1 MGTPVAENERWQNWS
16 RTEGAEPVRTVRP
29 ATSEELA
36 AAVAAAAEDGLRVK
50 AVGSGHS
57 FSAIAV
63 PEGVR
68 VDMGGLDQVVAVD
81 PKSGLVTVEAG
92 MRLEALNAVLDAHGL
107 ALENMGDIDAQTI
120 SGAISTGTHGT
131 GDRYRGFA
139 WQVKGLKLVL
149 ASGEAVQCTE
159 FERPE
164 LFAAARLGLGAVG
177 VITEVTLQCV
187 PAFRLHAV
195 ERPERLGAVLEGLD
209 ELVAENDHFEF
220 YWFPHTDRT
229 LTKRNNRHAMSEP
242 SRAPSRLSYWWNET
256 FTENALFS
264 ASNRVGVRFPSM
276 VPRLNRVAGR
286 VWSAREYTD
295 RSHRIFTSPRT
306 VRFREMEYALPREA
320 LPSVLRELRALV
332 EREGHTVSFPVEV
345 RFAAADDIWLS
356 TAQGRRTAYVA
367 VHQFHRHDH
376 VPYFRDCEAVFDAA
390 EGRPHWGK
398 MHTLGA
404 EQLSRRYKHFEDF
417 RRVRDEVDPQRRFAN
432 AYLDRVLGA

>member
-1 MGTPVAENERWQNWS
+1 MGSPVVENPHWQNWS
-16 RTEGAEPVRTVRP
+16 GTEAAAPVRTVRP
-29 ATSEELA
+29 GAVEELS
-36 AAVAAAAEDGLRVK
+36 AAVTAAGEDGLRVK
-50 AVGSGHS
+50 AVGAGHS
-57 FSAIAV
+57 FSGIAV
-63 PEGVR
+63 PDGVR
-68 VDMGGLDQVVAVD
+68 VDMSGLDQVVSVD

-92 MRLEALNAVLDAHGL
+92 MPLWRLNEILDAHGL
-107 ALENMGDIDAQTI
+107 ALENMGDIDQQTI

-159 FERPE
+159 FERPD
-164 LFAAARLGLGAVG
+164 LFAAARLGLGALG
-177 VITEVTLQCV
+177 VIAEVTLQCV

-195 ERPERLGAVLEGLD
+195 ERPERLEAVLEGLD
-209 ELVAENDHFEF
+209 EAVAENDHFEF

-242 SRAPSRLSYWWNET
+242 SRAPSRLSYWWNEG
-256 FTENALFS
+256 FTENTLFS
-264 ASNRVGVRFPSM
+264 ASNRVGVRFPGM
-276 VPRLNRVAGR
+276 VPRLNRMAGR

-295 RSHRIFTSPRT
+295 VSHRIFTSPRS
-306 VRFREMEYALPREA
+306 VVFREMEYALPREA
-320 LPSVLRELRALV
+320 LPAVLRELHAMV
-332 EREGHTVSFPVEV
+332 AREGHTVSFPVEV
-345 RFAAADDIWLS
+345 RFAAADDVWLS

-376 VPYFRDCEAVFDAA
+376 EPYFRDCEAVFDAA

-404 EQLSRRYKHFEDF
+404 EQLSRRYKHFEDY
-417 RRVRDEVDPQRRFAN
+417 RRVRDEVDPDRRFAN
-432 AYLDRVLGA
+432 PYLERVLGA

>member
-1 MGTPVAENERWQNWS
+1 MGTPVVENARWQNWS
-16 RTEGAEPVRTVRP
+16 GTEAAEPVRTVRP
-29 ATSEELA
+29 EGVEELS
-36 AAVAAAAEDGLRVK
+36 AAVVAAGGDGLRVK
-50 AVGSGHS
+50 AVGAGHS

-68 VDMGGLDQVVAVD
+68 IDMGGLDEVVSVD
-81 PKSGLVTVEAG
+81 PRSGLVTVEAG
-92 MRLEALNAVLDAHGL
+92 MPLWRLNQVLDAHGL
-107 ALENMGDIDAQTI
+107 ALENMGDIDRQTI

-139 WQVKGLKLVL
+139 WQVKGVKLVL
-149 ASGEAVQCTE
+149 ANGEAVQCTE

-177 VITEVTLQCV
+177 VIAEVTLQCV

-195 ERPERLGAVLEGLD
+195 ERPERLDAVLGGLD

-229 LTKRNNRHAMSEP
+229 LTKRNNRHAMSERG
-242 SRAPSRLSYWWNET
+242 RAPSRLSYWWNEG
-256 FTENALFS
+256 FTENTLFS
-264 ASNRVGVRFPSM
+264 ASNRVGVRFPGM
-276 VPRLNRVAGR
+276 VPRLNRIAGR

-295 RSHRIFTSPRT
+295 VSHRIFTSPRS
-306 VRFREMEYALPREA
+306 VVFREMEYALPREA
-320 LPSVLRELRALV
+320 LPTVLRELKALV

-367 VHQFHRHDH
+367 VHQFRGHDH
-376 VPYFRDCEAVFDAA
+376 VPYFRNCEAVFDAA

-404 EQLSRRYKHFEDF
+404 AELSRRYKHFEDF
-417 RRVRDEVDPQRRFAN
+417 RRVRDEADPERRFAN
-432 AYLDRVLGA
+432 AYLERVLGA

>member
-1 MGTPVAENERWQNWS
+1 MSTPVVNPRWQNWS
-16 RTEGAEPVRTVRP
+16 GTEAAEPVRTVRP
-29 ATSEELA
+29 ASAEELSAAVTA
-36 AAVAAAAEDGLRVK
+36 AASDGLRVK

-57 FSAIAV
+57 FSGIAV
-63 PEGVR
+63 PDGVR
-68 VDMGGLDQVVAVD
+68 VDMSGLDQVVSAD

-92 MRLEALNAVLDAHGL
+92 MTLKELNRVLDGHGL

-149 ASGEAVQCTE
+149 ANGEAVQCTE

-164 LFAAARLGLGAVG
+164 LFAAARLGLGALG
-177 VITEVTLQCV
+177 VIAEVTLQCV

-195 ERPERLGAVLEGLD
+195 ERPERLDAVLEGLD

-242 SRAPSRLSYWWNET
+242 ARAPGRLSYWWNET

-264 ASNRVGVRFPSM
+264 ASNRVGVRFPGM
-276 VPRLNRVAGR
+276 VPGLNRLAGR

-295 RSHRIFTSPRT
+295 RSHRVFASPRS
-306 VRFREMEYALPREA
+306 VVFREMEYALPREA
-320 LPSVLRELRALV
+320 LPEVLRELHAMV

-398 MHTLGA
+398 MHSLGA
-404 EQLSRRYKHFEDF
+404 EQLWRRYKHFDDF
-417 RRVRDEVDPQRRFAN
+417 RRVRDEVDPDRRFAN
-432 AYLDRVLGA
+432 AYLDRVLGD